1 MSFDISIERRDA
13 ETFVISVAGDLDL
26 RTAPDLKVH
35 SLEAVESGGREV
47 ILDLTETTFIDSTAL
62 GAIVGGVKRLRSID
76 GELALVCSDRSI
88 VRIFQIT
95 GLDRI
100 IPMHRSLHTALSSTP
115 VAV

>member
-26 RTAPDLKVH
+26 RTAPDLKAHIV
-35 SLEAVESGGREV
+35 EAVESGGREV

-62 GAIVGGVKRLRSID
+62 GAIVGGVKRLKAVD
-76 GELALVCSDRSI
+76 GSLALACSDRSI
-88 VRIFQIT
+88 VRIFEIT

-100 IPMHRSLHTALSSTP
+100 LPMHRTLHDALSLTP